1 MPDRHRQK
9 KSKYTLDRQMPGA
22 FEGETVTRRTMMNL
36 VANGAGAVAAAAFT
50 LPALGFALAP
60 IFKRQVW
67 TWQPVGHPADFTEAY
82 YVTKVINI
90 TPGIGEAG
98 NTIAYVRKRDPAI
111 DLEPEDQY
119 NHFVA
124 LSDRCMHLGC
134 PVRYVQAARAVHL
147 PVPRRRVRLP
157 RDGRRRAAGPAA
169 GPLLH
174 AVERDHR
181 PRRARPAVLGQ

>member
-67 TWQPVGHPADFTEAY
+67 TWQPVGHSADFTEAF

-98 NTIAYVRKRDPAI
+98 NTIAYVRRRDAAI

-119 NHFVA
+119 NHYVA
-124 LSDRCMHLGC
+124 LSDKLHAPRLPG
-134 PVRYVQAARAVHL
+134 PLRAGRAAVHL
-147 PVPRRRVRLP
+147 SVPRRRVRLP
-157 RDGRRRAAGPAA
+157 RDGRRRAAGPSA

-174 AVERDHR
+174 AR
-181 PRRARPAVLGQ
+181 